1 MTRNMQS
8 WSCGFVC
15 GFLFAMLVVLQGC
28 SSKTYEPWYR
38 EQNPFKPDPLAEAER
53 AMFEMNMA
61 RCAGLDVSI
70 VECLYGL

>member
-1 MTRNMQS
+1 MDKFFRFLDILGAICIVLLLVLYMT
-8 WSCGFVC
+8 
-15 GFLFAMLVVLQGC
+15 GC

-70 VECLYGL
+70 VECLYGI